1 MAKREKNSF
10 ILFYEWEDSI
20 RSLTDEQAGQ
30 LLRAL
35 FAYEKR
41 GEQYTGSD
49 PAVALAMGFLYA
61 SLDRNREKYEETCRK
76 RSAAGKKGGAPRGNQ
91 NARKDENKQNKQKQ
105 AIQPDSESDSDS
117 ERDSE
122 RVSESENE
130 SERDSESPCGADG
143 TETVLQFFRDH
154 VFPHPTTENQKT
166 IVKWCEEMGPEKV
179 VEAMKIAEA
188 NGVKGWN
195 YCEAILKNWKEGKN
209 GNANSGG
216 AADGGKAPG
225 RWGTLAGIKRL

>member
-61 SLDRNREKYEETCRK
+61 SLDRNREKYEEICRK

-105 AIQPDSESDSDS
+105 TKQPDSDSDS

-122 RVSESENE
+122 RVSESEND
-130 SERDSESPCGADG
+130 SERDSESPGGADG

-154 VFPHPTTENQKT
+154 VFPHPTVENQKT
-166 IVKWCEEMGPEKV
+166 IVKWCEEMGSEKV
-179 VEAMKIAEA
+179 VKAMKIAEA

-195 YCEAILKNWKEGKN
+195 YCEAILKNWKEGKH
-209 GNANSGG
+209 ANSGATDG
-216 AADGGKAPG
+216 GGKAPG
-225 RWGTLAGIKRL
+225 RWGNLPGVERL